1 MHTAL
6 VANTFFES
14 VQEYLVGHPLR
25 GPAKT
30 DWLQEDH
37 SFVSNLYSDDL
48 PVPSVTRSFDD
59 TLAAVA
65 VWATDRGERLHRV
78 LGRTNPRQMSEP
90 LLDLHF
96 ARNVAAHYREEY
108 RTFAADIPE
117 FTLWANRTQTAL
129 DRVMALASPSDVLD
143 AVYVTSNYRL
153 TAAGPTTR
161 LADEGWWSSEIEP
174 QQDVEL
180 LIATH
185 LTTADATRTL
195 PAGDRRG
202 GFGQVDADQVLAARL
217 PPREFTVIRVPMH
230 KINPDVEVVT
240 QVEQGCVNSPAR
252 RSVAR
257 LRGAER
263 EPAVRRRSGRP
274 GPDAADLRYPPEL
287 PRRGGQVP
295 AVEAALG
302 HPAAVVVTCRTSSVD
317 QLLIPDGT
325 PIVQLAEFDEAQI
338 GQWVD
343 AWNRANPQR
352 PMALETALAQ
362 QDLTRNPFLLS
373 MLAEHVTGEATR
385 QLSGPLSTLE
395 LYQQFRT
402 YRGASSQVSA
412 IAALGM
418 FNRCRQTITE
428 DELRADL
435 TALGDHRLD
444 ARHRLSAILSGGLRR
459 SPSS

>member
-1 MHTAL
+1 MLLTSG
-6 VANTFFES
+6 TRRS
-14 VQEYLVGHPLR
+14 YL
-25 GPAKT
+25 
-30 DWLQEDH
+30 E
-37 SFVSNLYSDDL
+37 
-48 PVPSVTRSFDD
+48 
-59 TLAAVA
+59 
-65 VWATDRGERLHRV
+65 
-78 LGRTNPRQMSEP
+78 
-90 LLDLHF
+90 
-96 ARNVAAHYREEY
+96 
-108 RTFAADIPE
+108 
-117 FTLWANRTQTAL
+117 
-129 DRVMALASPSDVLD
+129 
-143 AVYVTSNYRL
+143 
-153 TAAGPTTR
+153 
-161 LADEGWWSSEIEP
+161 
-174 QQDVEL
+174 
-180 LIATH
+180 
-185 LTTADATRTL
+185 
-195 PAGDRRG
+195 
-202 GFGQVDADQVLAARL
+202 
-217 PPREFTVIRVPMH
+217 
-230 KINPDVEVVT
+230 EVVRF
-240 QVEQGCVNSPAR
+240 QQ
-252 RSVAR
+252 
-257 LRGAER
+257 
-263 EPAVRRRSGRP
+263 
-274 GPDAADLRYPPEL
+274 
-287 PRRGGQVP
+287 
-295 AVEAALG
+295 VEAALG

-343 AWNRANPQR
+343 AWNRANPER

-444 ARHRLSAILSGGLRR
+444 ATGPALRDLSGGLRR